1 MANFLLEALGEDSFG
16 HVALYTSLFSGGEK
30 ILMPFGYAQDQV
42 MRAEVRESTANYS
55 KFQYRFIFLMKNTSH
70 VRLGKYS
77 KK

>member
-42 MRAEVRESTANYS
+42 RAEVRESPANYS